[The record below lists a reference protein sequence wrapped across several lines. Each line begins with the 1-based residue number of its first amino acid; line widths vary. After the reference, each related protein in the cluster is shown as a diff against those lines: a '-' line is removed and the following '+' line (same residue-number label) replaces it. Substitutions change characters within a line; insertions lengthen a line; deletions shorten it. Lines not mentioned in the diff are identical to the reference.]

1 MRAMRRIEQLEQQD
15 LTERVAA
22 KGPDEVFALNEVQ
35 VQIDNLV
42 NRMNMM
48 NDTMNERIQGVEN
61 LTGSMAHKEEEKTS
75 TELRGLMANLKS
87 KFTFLDPATEEKQQ
101 RNLAT
106 QVAILE
112 ERFDSISQL
121 VTGKGQ
127 TASVEERFDAIASR
141 LDQTDHMLESIG
153 QRLKR

>member
-1 MRAMRRIEQLEQQD
+1 MRRIEQLEQQD
-15 LTERVAA
+15 LTERVAT
-22 KGPDEVFALNEVQ
+22 KGPDEIFALNEVQ

-42 NRMNMM
+42 NRINTM
-48 NDTMNERIQGVEN
+48 NDRIQGVEN
-61 LTGSMAHKEEEKTS
+61 LTGSMANKEEEKTS
-75 TELRGLMANLKS
+75 VELRGLMANLKS
-87 KFTFLDPATEEKQQ
+87 KFTFLDPATDERQQ
-101 RNLAT
+101 KNLAT

-121 VTGKGQ
+121 VTDKGQ
-127 TASVEERFDAIASR
+127 TTSVSERFEAIASR

>member
-22 KGPDEVFALNEVQ
+22 KGGPDEIFALNEVQ

-42 NRMNMM
+42 NRMSM
-48 NDTMNERIQGVEN
+48 MNERIQGVEN

-87 KFTFLDPATEEKQQ
+87 KFTFLDPATEEKQ
-101 RNLAT
+101 
-106 QVAILE
+106 
-112 ERFDSISQL
+112 
-121 VTGKGQ
+121 
-127 TASVEERFDAIASR
+127 
-141 LDQTDHMLESIG
+141 
-153 QRLKR
+153 